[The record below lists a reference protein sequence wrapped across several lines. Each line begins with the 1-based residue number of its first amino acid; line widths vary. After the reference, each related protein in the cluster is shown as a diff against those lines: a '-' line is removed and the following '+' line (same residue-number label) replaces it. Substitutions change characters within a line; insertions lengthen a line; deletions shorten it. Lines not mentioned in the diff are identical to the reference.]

1 MKKTFILVIHILVI
15 QFLHAQSFNGF
26 ALYNAQGSNTTY
38 LIDENQQIAHTWN
51 MNTECNYAVALKKN
65 GNLIRGTKA
74 NTSIFSNGNIAAGG
88 GKVQEIAPDGSI
100 VWSFDYVSNDYVSH
114 HDLTL
119 IGDNVLLTAYEKK
132 SAAELNAAGFN
143 NANSEK
149 WPTHFIELEPDGN
162 GGATIVWEWH
172 IWDHMCQDIDPSLPN
187 YTSNIA
193 DHPELID
200 INMIQGGGGPGGGGP
215 GGGGGDWFHV
225 NGVDYNEELDQIVF
239 SSRFASEIYI
249 IDHSTTTAEA
259 ASHSGG
265 NSGMGGDILYR
276 WGNPSN
282 YNMPGPQIIDNAV
295 HDSRWITD
303 DGRPNGGFLQIFN
316 NSGVS
321 NNQSAVDGIE
331 TPWDPT
337 TNTYL
342 RTPGQAFAPLSYTT
356 RYACAYSSSGQSASD
371 RMSNGNIFVN
381 ASGGQGGAGV
391 MYEVDS
397 LGNIVWGP
405 YQAGSQKGFRY
416 ECDYPGIIALEPYMN
431 NTSTTSCFT
440 PVTESWDCDGQGNCF
455 DPGTGNGQYS
465 SLNICNNACVQT
477 SIQEIENQLFLYPNP
492 TNNGIF
498 NVRLGFSTFNT
509 ATVEVFNLIGQQ
521 IFHNHRIKFSANSSI
536 KINLADYLEGVYF
549 VTVKTDKGNIY
560 KSKVSYIK

>member
-1 MKKTFILVIHILVI
+1 
-15 QFLHAQSFNGF
+15 
-26 ALYNAQGSNTTY
+26 
-38 LIDENQQIAHTWN
+38 
-51 MNTECNYAVALKKN
+51 
-65 GNLIRGTKA
+65 
-74 NTSIFSNGNIAAGG
+74 
-88 GKVQEIAPDGSI
+88 
-100 VWSFDYVSNDYVSH
+100 
-114 HDLTL
+114 
-119 IGDNVLLTAYEKK
+119 
-132 SAAELNAAGFN
+132 
-143 NANSEK
+143 
-149 WPTHFIELEPDGN
+149 
-162 GGATIVWEWH
+162 
-172 IWDHMCQDIDPSLPN
+172 
-187 YTSNIA
+187 
-193 DHPELID
+193 
-200 INMIQGGGGPGGGGP
+200 MIQGGGGGGPGGGGP

-282 YNMPGPQIIDNAV
+282 YNMPGSQIIDNAV
-295 HDSRWITD
+295 HDSRWIAD

-331 TPWDPT
+331 TPWDPI

-342 RTPGQAFAPLSYTT
+342 RTPGQAFAPSSYTT

-405 YQAGSQKGFRY
+405 YPAGSQKGFRY

-440 PVTESWDCDGQGNCF
+440 SFTESWDCDGQGNCF
-455 DPGTGNGQYS
+455 DPEQEMVNIRHF
-465 SLNICNNACVQT
+465 NICNNACVQT
-477 SIQEIENQLFLYPNP
+477 SIQEIENELFLSNP
-492 TNNGIF
+492 TYNGIF

-509 ATVEVFNLIGQQ
+509 ATVEVFNFLGQQ
-521 IFHNHRIKFSANSSI
+521 IFHNHRIKFSAI
-536 KINLADYLEGVYF
+536 
-549 VTVKTDKGNIY
+549 
-560 KSKVSYIK
+560 